1 MLFKKLFRLLV
12 LGGAMVGSA
21 SGCAG
26 AAQSQ
31 AATDKKADDRD
42 GGSPEDGG
50 SATAQGADG
59 GTTAD
64 AGGSGV
70 LGW

>member
-26 AAQSQ
+26 PAQGQ
-31 AATDKKADDRD
+31 AATDEKGDDRD
-42 GGSPEDGG
+42 GGSP
-50 SATAQGADG
+50 ADG
-59 GTTAD
+59 GTASAEGAD
-64 AGGSGV
+64 LS
-70 LGW
+70 LIHI